1 MVIMK
6 VKRIDRR
13 DFLTKSSMGLIGI
26 GTGLG
31 NNRGIKGKY
40 CLDDKTEEPKIK
52 EYRVFGRTG
61 FKVSDIG
68 CGPDSLNEGVLKAL
82 LDSGVN
88 FIDTA
93 EFYENGNNE
102 LLIGRVI
109 KGFDRSSIFLNTK
122 IIVSENDT
130 KENIISRVRK
140 CLERLSTDYLDGL
153 MLLDPGSTKGV
164 KNKAFLQAF
173 KQLKGEGKVK
183 YCGISCHGG
192 DWGEEPKETMEQII
206 GTAVEDG
213 RFDFVLFVY
222 NYLQKEMGENI
233 LKECA
238 KKNIGTAL
246 MKTDPFG
253 GSYLSVLE
261 LVKNYSNEKK
271 PIPEYYRKIYDKIIE
286 KQKKAESYLQENQ
299 LFDNNARRLAA
310 MSFALNNP
318 SVHSVLISFKS
329 YDDINN
335 YVKLSGSRLTSLSIS
350 IIDSLGETFGYLY
363 CRHAC
368 RICESHCPFKVPI
381 NTIMRY
387 NQYFMAQAREKYAIQ
402 KYYELS
408 GAKSEICMNC
418 KGFCESA
425 CPYGVSIHALLT
437 VAHNNLSLNIT

>member
-1 MVIMK
+1 MK
-6 VKRIDRR
+6 TKIIDRR
-13 DFLTKSSMGLIGI
+13 DFLTTSSMGLIGI

-31 NNRGIKGKY
+31 NSRGVKGNY
-40 CLDDKTEEPKIK
+40 CPDGKTEEPKIK
-52 EYRVFGRTG
+52 EYRVLGRTG

-68 CGPDSLNEGVLKAL
+68 CGPDSLNEGVLKAVL
-82 LDSGVN
+82 NAGVN

-93 EFYENGNNE
+93 EFYDNGNNE
-102 LLIGRVI
+102 LMIGKAI

-122 IIVSENDT
+122 IIVSEKDT

-140 CLERLSTDYLDGL
+140 CLERLATGYLDGL
-153 MLLDPGSTKGV
+153 MILDPGSTKAV
-164 KNKAFLQAF
+164 RNKAFLQAF

-183 YCGISCHGG
+183 FCGISCHGA
-192 DWGEEPKETMEQII
+192 DWGEEPKENMEQII

-238 KKNIGTAL
+238 KKNIGTSL

-261 LVKNYSNEKK
+261 LVKNCNNENK
-271 PIPEYYRKIYDKIIE
+271 PIPEYYRRIYDKIID
-286 KQKKAESYLQENQ
+286 KQKKAESYLQKDQ
-299 LFDNNARRLAA
+299 LFDNDARRLAA
-310 MSFALNNP
+310 MSFVLNNP
-318 SVHSVLISFKS
+318 SVHSVLISFKTFN
-329 YDDINN
+329 DITD
-335 YVKLSGSRLTSLSIS
+335 YVNLSGSRLTSRNIS
-350 IIDSLGETFGYLY
+350 IINSLGETFGYLY

-368 RICESHCPFKVPI
+368 GICESSCPHKVPI

-387 NQYFMAQAREKYAIQ
+387 NQYFMAQAREKYAIR

-408 GAKSEICMNC
+408 GAKSDICQNC
-418 KGFCESA
+418 EGFCESA

-437 VAHNNLSLNIT
+437 VAHNNLSLNVT

>member
-1 MVIMK
+1 METR
-6 VKRIDRR
+6 RIDRR
-13 DFLTKSSMGLIGI
+13 DFLTKSSMGFIGVS
-26 GTGLG
+26 TGLG
-31 NNRGIKGKY
+31 NSRGVNGES
-40 CLDDKTEEPKIK
+40 CLEARTEGPKIK
-52 EYRVFGRTG
+52 EYRVLGRTG

-102 LLIGRVI
+102 LMIGRVI

-122 IIVSENDT
+122 IILSETDT
-130 KENIISRVRK
+130 KEIILSRVRK
-140 CLERLSTDYLDGL
+140 CLERLATDYLDGL

-238 KKNIGTAL
+238 KKNIGTVL

-261 LVKNYSNEKK
+261 LVKNSINEKK
-271 PIPEYYRKIYDKIIE
+271 PIPEYYKNIYDKIID
-286 KQKKAESYLQENQ
+286 KQNKAESYLQKYQ

-310 MSFALNNP
+310 MSFVLNNP

-335 YVKLSGSRLTSLSIS
+335 YVKFSGSRLTSQSNS
-350 IIDSLGETFGYLY
+350 IIDSLGKTFSYLY

-368 RICESHCPFKVPI
+368 GICESHCPFKVPI

-387 NQYFMAQAREKYAIQ
+387 NQYFMAQSREKYAIQ
-402 KYYELS
+402 KYHELT
-408 GAKSEICMNC
+408 GAKSEMCVNC
-418 KGFCESA
+418 EGFCEAA

-437 VAHNNLSLNIT
+437 VAHNNLYLNFT